1 MTQADS
7 EKDRGAMSRDEELK
21 AAFVAGYRSCLYAYA
36 VYKDG
41 ELLVG
46 VRQRPYKEVRAAVP
60 TDAMAM
66 ADLRM
71 FLGGRDR
78 ED

>member
-1 MTQADS
+1 M
-7 EKDRGAMSRDEELK
+7 DRNEELE
-21 AAFVAGYRSCLYAYA
+21 AAFIAGYRSCLYAYA
-36 VYKDG
+36 VHKDG

-46 VRQRPYKEVRAAVP
+46 VLQRPYKEVRAAVP

-71 FLGGRDR
+71 HLDGRDR